1 MKHREKAALTKL
13 LAELKKK
20 KLQYDAKQA
29 KKQRE
34 VDHSIVQTIEM
45 NKKLE
50 MLNTSNRMM
59 ASELAGLR
67 TDKER
72 LESEVDVLK
81 QQFKEATSQYER
93 ECLEVEKAKSML
105 NNYRK
110 EINVEAKQRDN
121 IQSDLRASRTAQSLM
136 INRLDEMEKRS
147 RALKTCVAAT
157 FNK

>member
-1 MKHREKAALTKL
+1 MG
-13 LAELKKK
+13 
-20 KLQYDAKQA
+20 
-29 KKQRE
+29 
-34 VDHSIVQTIEM
+34 
-45 NKKLE
+45 
-50 MLNTSNRMM
+50 RMM
-59 ASELAGLR
+59 ASELAGLH

-105 NNYRK
+105 NDYRK